1 MKRILIIPDV
11 HGRDFWK
18 DPVYESLN
26 DENIH
31 IVFLGDFTDAYSAE
45 WDLGFDYLQHTIDNL
60 KEIIEIKK
68 RYPDRISL
76 LLGNHDCGYAIG
88 EDICS
93 CRMDRWHRREIGE
106 IFRENRILFQMA
118 EECDVAG
125 RHFVFSHAG
134 ILKGWVKSVWGEEC
148 ENPEFNI
155 VDRLNNAGLADDMNI
170 LCRLGDYDSYRG
182 WGGYQYGS
190 PVWSDIRSWTR
201 VTQEDTYGYNIV
213 GHTLLERPL
222 VLEQITD
229 LDCRKACYMD
239 DQGLLRSYDTDEEY
253 VKADGDD

>member
-1 MKRILIIPDV
+1 MR
-11 HGRDFWK
+11 
-18 DPVYESLN
+18 
-26 DENIH
+26 
-31 IVFLGDFTDAYSAE
+31 
-45 WDLGFDYLQHTIDNL
+45 
-60 KEIIEIKK
+60 
-68 RYPDRISL
+68 SL
-76 LLGNHDCGYAIG
+76 LMRRLRMRDPSHSPRETPREDSSNLSGNQY
-88 EDICS
+88 EVQTLS
-93 CRMDRWHRREIGE
+93 
-106 IFRENRILFQMA
+106 
-118 EECDVAG
+118 
-125 RHFVFSHAG
+125 G

-155 VDRLNNAGLADDMNI
+155 VDRLNNAWLADDMNI

-253 VKADGDD
+253 VKADCDD

>member
-1 MKRILIIPDV
+1 MRYKLYRVNHENGEVRFVII
-11 HGRDFWK
+11 K
-18 DPVYESLN
+18 
-26 DENIH
+26 
-31 IVFLGDFTDAYSAE
+31 A
-45 WDLGFDYLQHTIDNL
+45 
-60 KEIIEIKK
+60 
-68 RYPDRISL
+68 
-76 LLGNHDCGYAIG
+76 
-88 EDICS
+88 
-93 CRMDRWHRREIGE
+93 RMDRWHRREIGE

-134 ILKGWVKSVWGEEC
+134 ILKGYVKSVWGEEC

-155 VDRLNNAGLADDMNI
+155 VDRLNNAWLADDMNI